1 MRNQNA
7 EIIIKH
13 KGRLFVFLVI
23 LAFFAVILTACGVKK
38 VQVSAVTSGE
48 VRLKDGKPLEI
59 SFSAEDTRAMS
70 NYMLEGRFL
79 HSGKTLYGSRHDESG
94 DPYLCRMKYSAG
106 QKGMYVRE
114 TEVIDAKTDAK
125 YLLLDN
131 GYLYYLREDRYT
143 GNTSIVRVPAAMGSE
158 TKPETLYSESCD
170 FLFRKNATLYF
181 SDASGHLCSMPMT
194 GGVVQSVVSDKKI
207 YYPHLLTEDL
217 LLFQDDADGESLH
230 MRYLP
235 TGFELKISNGRVL
248 CYVVKDSKVWFL
260 RAEESGSEK
269 CRLCCAD
276 LNEFLHGFDPT
287 ARPDA
292 SFQFTIEESSES
304 MGPLFSINGEHIN
317 ASNYQTADLSDW
329 RSLTDNAWEIGYRAA
344 CQYVSEDF
352 EIFCDY
358 NEEGLIEKM
367 LFYEPSVKRRS
378 DIELYKYS

>member
-1 MRNQNA
+1 MRNRNA
-7 EIIIKH
+7 IH
-13 KGRLFVFLVI
+13 HRGRLFVFLVA
-23 LAFFAVILTACGVKK
+23 LAFFAVILAACGVKK
-38 VQVSAVTSGE
+38 VSVSAVTSGE
-48 VRLKDGKPLEI
+48 VRLNDGKPLEI
-59 SFSAEDTRAMS
+59 AFSAEDTRAMS

-158 TKPETLYSESCD
+158 TEPEILYSESCD

-181 SDASGHLCSMPMT
+181 SDASGHLCSIPVT
-194 GGVVQSVVSDKKI
+194 GGDVQSVVSDKKI
-207 YYPHLLTEDL
+207 YYPYLLTEDL

-235 TGFELKISNGRVL
+235 TGFELKISSGRVL

-260 RAEESGSEK
+260 RAEESGSENDQSK
-269 CRLCCAD
+269 ECLR
-276 LNEFLHGFDPT
+276 
-287 ARPDA
+287 
-292 SFQFTIEESSES
+292 
-304 MGPLFSINGEHIN
+304 
-317 ASNYQTADLSDW
+317 
-329 RSLTDNAWEIGYRAA
+329 
-344 CQYVSEDF
+344 
-352 EIFCDY
+352 
-358 NEEGLIEKM
+358 
-367 LFYEPSVKRRS
+367 
-378 DIELYKYS
+378 

>member
-1 MRNQNA
+1 MRNRST
-7 EIIIKH
+7 EIVNH
-13 KGRLFVFLVI
+13 GGRWLIFLIV
-23 LAFFAVILTACGVKK
+23 LTFFATVLAACGVKK

-48 VRLKDGKPLEI
+48 VRLNEGKPLEI
-59 SFSAEDTRAMS
+59 AFSAEDTRAMS

-94 DPYLCRMKYSAG
+94 DPYLCCMKFSAG
-106 QKGMYVRE
+106 QKGMHVRE
-114 TEVIDAKTDAK
+114 TEVMDTKTDAK

-131 GYLYYLREDRYT
+131 GFLYYLRKDRLS
-143 GNTSIVRVPAAMGSE
+143 GNTSIVRIPSAMGSE
-158 TKPETLYSESCD
+158 TRPETLYSEPCD
-170 FLFRKNATLYF
+170 FLFRRGGQLYF
-181 SDASGHLCSMPMT
+181 TDANGHLCSMPLA
-194 GGVVQSVVSDKKI
+194 GGDVQPVVSDKTI
-207 YYPHLLTEDL
+207 CYPYLLTEDL

-248 CYVVKDSKVWFL
+248 CYVVKGSDVWFL
-260 RAEESGSEK
+260 RAEELGSEK
-269 CRLCCAD
+269 CRLCRAD

-304 MGPLFSINGEHIN
+304 MGPLFSINGGHIN
-317 ASNYQTADLSDW
+317 ASNYQTADFSNW
-329 RSLTDNAWEIGYRAA
+329 RSLADNAWEKGYLAA

-352 EIFCDY
+352 EIFYDY
-358 NEEGLIEKM
+358 NEEGRIDKM

-378 DIELYKYS
+378 NIELYKYS